1 MLSTISAGKIHE
13 VDENYGHDLL
23 QAISNLY
30 KDLLDISGLI
40 KVTPSSM
47 YESETLGDLQVASN
61 HLSSMVDIVKEE
73 QILKEEPQ
81 E

>member
-1 MLSTISAGKIHE
+1 MSLTKRKIHE
-13 VDENYGHDLL
+13 VDENYSHDLL